1 MDSRFVY
8 RLNVLFLVLGF
19 PMLVW
24 GHDPGLSTVVITIK
38 PAKAELRLTFAKKD
52 AEELLKSLAEPEI
65 AHWDAF
71 RNSQA
76 VTAFPSPLSLR
87 RPVDAASLRG
97 EGKGEG
103 RISGSSLGWPRLK
116 ERGAG
121 TGALADWPR
130 LRRTEKD
137 RLQELVSAG
146 FRIEWDHR
154 PGVLQDFTVR
164 ALDQNNLALSCS
176 LPVRAGSSLQVNCT
190 LLDCLPRGH
199 RQYLSVQLENAR
211 PFAEKLLSA
220 QDHAVEITVPSLAD
234 SSAAASSASDFVSL
248 GIKHIL
254 TGYDHLLFLFGLL
267 IVTRRFAPALRIIT
281 CFTIA
286 HSITLAIATLSPL
299 PAPPRLV
306 EPLIAASIVY
316 VGLENIARGG
326 EPKGRWLLTF
336 VFGLIHGCGFASALR
351 ELGVGSSGG
360 GIAVPLVCFNGG
372 VELGQLLIA
381 ALVLPVI
388 WHLNRNPVFL
398 KRFVPAS
405 SFAVVL
411 FGSYWFVQ
419 RLWLS

>member
-1 MDSRFVY
+1 MDSRFVS
-8 RLNVLFLVLGF
+8 RLNGLFLLLGF

-24 GHDPGLSTVVITIK
+24 GHDPGLSSAVITIK
-38 PAKAELRLTFAKKD
+38 PASAELKLTFAKKD
-52 AEELLKSLAEPEI
+52 AEQLLESLAEPEI
-65 AHWDAF
+65 AHWDDEP
-71 RNSQA
+71 RIHLSP
-76 VTAFPSPLSLR
+76 FPSPLKL
-87 RPVDAASLRG
+87 AASTGLGSGRG
-97 EGKGEG
+97 EGKSVTAWEFLKA
-103 RISGSSLGWPRLK
+103 LGWLRLT

-137 RLQELVSAG
+137 RLQALVSAG

-154 PGVLQDFTVR
+154 PGVLQDFTIS
-164 ALDQNNLALSCS
+164 APDQNNLTLACS
-176 LPVRAGSSLQVNCT
+176 LPVRAGSLLQVNCA
-190 LLDCLPRGH
+190 LLDRLPRGH

-211 PFAEKLLSA
+211 PFAEKLLCA
-220 QDHAVEITVPSLAD
+220 QDHAMEIAVPALD
-234 SSAAASSASDFVSL
+234 SSNATASSAGAFLRL

-281 CFTIA
+281 CFTLA
-286 HSITLAIATLSPL
+286 HSITLAIATLSPV

-316 VGLENIARGG
+316 VGLENLARGG

-351 ELGVGSSGG
+351 ELGVGTSGG
-360 GIAVPLVCFNGG
+360 GIAVPLICFNSG
-372 VELGQLLIA
+372 VELGQLAIA
-381 ALVLPVI
+381 ALVLPLI

-398 KRFVPAS
+398 KRFVPAAS
-405 SFAVVL
+405 AAVVI

-419 RLWLS
+419 RVWPG